1 MLYQRGTVQSHQ
13 QWADAVDDQSY
24 SWDAFLPY
32 YKKSVTYTPP
42 KKALRAANASVPQPS
57 HEAYQSDGGPLQVTH
72 SNWATPWAS
81 WAQKGFREIGI
92 PDIDDFSSGQLVG
105 SQYCPLTIRPE
116 DQTRAT
122 SESTFLQ
129 KAMQSD
135 RRNLKI
141 FTHTMAKQVLFD
153 GNRTATGVVVETGGF
168 NYTLSANKEIIMSA
182 GAVSPKL
189 QQVRSRS
196 MIYTKRCV
204 VPIATIAH
212 GIRCGTRRGTPKTQH
227 PCGIRKTWCW
237 PGNVGSRPLR
247 RSL

>member
-1 MLYQRGTVQSHQ
+1 MIYQRGTVQSHQ

-42 KKALRAANASVPQPS
+42 KKNLRASNASVPQPS
-57 HEAYQSDGGPLQVTH
+57 RKAYQSDGGPLHVTH
-72 SNWATPWAS
+72 SNWATPWAT

-129 KAMQSD
+129 EAMQSD

-141 FTHTMAKQVLFD
+141 YTHSMAKQVLFD
-153 GNRTATGVVVETGGF
+153 AKKTATGVVVETGGF
-168 NYTLSANKEIIMSA
+168 NYTLSANKEIILSA
-182 GAVSPKL
+182 GAVSSKL
-189 QQVRSRS
+189 QQVRSS
-196 MIYTKRCV
+196 SIKLY
-204 VPIATIAH
+204 
-212 GIRCGTRRGTPKTQH
+212 
-227 PCGIRKTWCW
+227 
-237 PGNVGSRPLR
+237 
-247 RSL
+247 